1 MLFPKRDVTTDA
13 SRVILP
19 KRVDVVTHR
28 AGWSACLL
36 PVAALHRDIG
46 RSKYTVHA
54 LHASHISSRRW
65 RCRGRHEKRKKNIGL
80 AASAKPGEE
89 EAWGQKEQLGRSRTW
104 PQVRAHFTFTK
115 ACACYP
121 LMRACR
127 TDALAFVW
135 PLGSA
140 ALSSCVTVSVSIS
153 TLIEP

>member
-65 RCRGRHEKRKKNIGL
+65 RCRGRHEKRKKKHRLGCQCQAWRGRGL
-80 AASAKPGEE
+80 GTERAARSKQNVAASTSPLYFHQGVCMLPPHACLPD
-89 EAWGQKEQLGRSRTW
+89 GRSGL
-104 PQVRAHFTFTK
+104 
-115 ACACYP
+115 C
-121 LMRACR
+121 
-127 TDALAFVW
+127 LAF
-135 PLGSA
+135 GIG
-140 ALSSCVTVSVSIS
+140 CFI
-153 TLIEP
+153 